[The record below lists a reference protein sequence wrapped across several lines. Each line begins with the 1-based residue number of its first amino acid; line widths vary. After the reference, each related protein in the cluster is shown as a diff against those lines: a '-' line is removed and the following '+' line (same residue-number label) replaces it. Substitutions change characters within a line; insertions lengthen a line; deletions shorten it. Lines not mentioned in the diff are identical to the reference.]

1 MDSCCQDDI
10 SNFKAQKINV
20 SIFIHD
26 EGHFSSLS
34 VDCFETRKAVFF
46 FFAKSLKIIF
56 VLNIP
61 DPNGLLTI
69 FVKLVP

>member
-34 VDCFETRKAVFF
+34 VAGLETRKAVFF
-46 FFAKSLKIIF
+46 AKSFKVIF

>member
-34 VDCFETRKAVFF
+34 DDGLDARKAVFLQNLL
-46 FFAKSLKIIF
+46 KSSLF
-56 VLNIP
+56 
-61 DPNGLLTI
+61 
-69 FVKLVP
+69 